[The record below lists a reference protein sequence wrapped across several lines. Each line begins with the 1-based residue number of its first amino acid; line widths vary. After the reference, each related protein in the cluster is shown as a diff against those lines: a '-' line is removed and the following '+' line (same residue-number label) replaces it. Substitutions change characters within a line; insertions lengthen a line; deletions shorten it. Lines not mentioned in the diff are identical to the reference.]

1 MRGENDEKS
10 ALVPRLRFPEFRE
23 GWRLITVCD
32 FFDLT
37 GKSEKAAN
45 FDKDK
50 VLTVK
55 LHTNGVVKNEKT
67 TLTGGAN
74 YFNRR
79 AGQFIFS
86 KIDLLNGAFGVVPDT
101 LDGFASSS
109 DVPAYS
115 FNAEHSPTFFVNW
128 LTANYE
134 RIEIERTGTSS
145 TLKRVSPEK
154 FLALAV
160 PAPIPAEQQK
170 IADCLS
176 SLDDLITAETQKL
189 DALKTHKKGLMQQLF
204 PREGET
210 VPRLR
215 FPEFSESEDWAEE
228 RLEDLAERGSGH
240 TPSKAHPEYYDGG
253 IKWVSLADS
262 KRLDAG
268 LITETAVE
276 ISAEGIANSSAVLH
290 PAGSVLLSRDAA
302 VGKSAVMGEAMA
314 VSQHFIVWTC
324 KPTRLSNWFLYYS
337 LQQRKPVFERVA
349 TGSTIKTIG
358 LPFFIDMRTKVPTL
372 PEQEMIAACLLTL
385 DEYITAQS
393 QKIDTLKTHKRGLM
407 QQLFPSPAEIE

>member
-1 MRGENDEKS
+1 MDEENSEKS
-10 ALVPRLRFPEFRE
+10 ALVPRLRFPEFH
-23 GWRLITVCD
+23 GVVSALPLAAVA
-32 FFDLT
+32 DLV
-37 GKSEKAAN
+37 SEKTSV
-45 FDKDK
+45 DQ
-50 VLTVK
+50 LTLAQYVSTENLLADFGGMTPAVK
-55 LHTNGVVKNEKT
+55 LPSVSSVTSFRPNDVLVSNIRPYLRKVWQANIF
-67 TLTGGAN
+67 GGASN
-74 YFNRR
+74 DVLVVRPSERVGADYLAAILRSDL
-79 AGQFIFS
+79 FIDYVMLGAKGVKMPRGEISMIQDFS
-86 KIDLLNGAFGVVPDT
+86 VPC
-101 LDGFASSS
+101 
-109 DVPAYS
+109 P
-115 FNAEHSPTFFVNW
+115 NAD
-128 LTANYE
+128 
-134 RIEIERTGTSS
+134 
-145 TLKRVSPEK
+145 
-154 FLALAV
+154 
-160 PAPIPAEQQK
+160 EQQK

-176 SLDDLITAETQKL
+176 SLDELVTAETQKL

-215 FPEFSESEDWAEE
+215 FPEFSEKEGWKKE
-228 RLEDLAERGSGH
+228 RLEDLAKRGSGH

-268 LITETAVE
+268 LITETEVE

-302 VGKSAVMGEAMA
+302 VGRGALMGEVMA

-358 LPFFIDMRTKVPTL
+358 LPFFIDMRIEVPTL
-372 PEQEMIAACLLTL
+372 PEQEMIAACLRTL
-385 DEYITAQS
+385 DDLITAQS
-393 QKIDTLKTHKRGLM
+393 QKIDALKTHKQGLM
-407 QQLFPSPAEIE
+407 QQLFPVLDGVSA